1 MFAFAP
7 ALIAVGFGV
16 WAASPANAPI
26 SPQIGQGI
34 EPSQIM
40 VNAKE
45 LRIVEFFDYTFVSPQ
60 PPAIAAMT
68 SRKAALRSAS
78 QSCRHFLPMKRILS
92 HPPRPG
98 RP

>member
-16 WAASPANAPI
+16 WAAWPANAPI
-26 SPQIGQGI
+26 SPSIGQGI

-45 LRIVEFFDYTFVSPQ
+45 LRIVEFVDYTFVFP
-60 PPAIAAMT
+60 
-68 SRKAALRSAS
+68 
-78 QSCRHFLPMKRILS
+78 H
-92 HPPRPG
+92 
-98 RP
+98 